1 MSAVPDLNPR
11 SDSAVN
17 PPDWSTVTPQP
28 QLPHLQRELLARV
41 TSALP
46 RWERL
51 SRQQL
56 SDQEI
61 GHGRHA
67 DHANGTFLRRI
78 VGEYGWPVAGLVGED
93 GAAAAFQFALHADTY
108 VIVQQLSARAMY
120 QAVQAGTASIRQWAH
135 LHDRC
140 LRRAGM
146 PQLFGTQ
153 YAMSADGPVREPV
166 REPAALDE
174 RRADVGLPSA
184 AEALAHLRQRLSG
197 PPPSAREDPPTVN
210 LVAAA

>member
-1 MSAVPDLNPR
+1 MSAEPDLDPR

-17 PPDWSTVTPQP
+17 PPGWSTVTPQP

-41 TSALP
+41 TSAQP

-51 SRQQL
+51 ARQQL

-67 DHANGTFLRRI
+67 DYANGAFLRRI

-93 GAAAAFQFALHADTY
+93 GAAAAFQLALHADTPGD
-108 VIVQQLSARAMY
+108 VQQLSARAMY
-120 QAVQAGTASIRQWAH
+120 LAVQAGTASIRQWAH

-140 LRRAGM
+140 LRRAGV

-153 YAMSADGPVREPV
+153 YVMGADGPVREPV
-166 REPAALDE
+166 REPAQLDE
-174 RRADVGLPSA
+174 RRADIGLPPA
-184 AEALAHLRQRLSG
+184 AEVLACLRQRLSE
-197 PPPSAREDPPTVN
+197 PPPSAWEDPPTVN

>member
-17 PPDWSTVTPQP
+17 PPDRSTVTSQP

-41 TSALP
+41 TSAQP

-51 SRQQL
+51 ARQQL

-67 DHANGTFLRRI
+67 DHANGAFLRRI

-93 GAAAAFQFALHADTY
+93 GAAAAFQLALHADTY
-108 VIVQQLSARAMY
+108 VIVQQLSARAMHL
-120 QAVQAGTASIRQWAH
+120 AVQAGTASIRQWAH

-140 LRRAGM
+140 LRRTGV

-153 YAMSADGPVREPV
+153 YVMGADGPVREPV

-174 RRADVGLPSA
+174 RRAGIGLPPA
-184 AEALAHLRQRLSG
+184 AEVLDRLRQRLSG
-197 PPPSAREDPPTVN
+197 PPPSAWKDQPTVSF
-210 LVAAA
+210 VAAA

>member
-1 MSAVPDLNPR
+1 MAC
-11 SDSAVN
+11 
-17 PPDWSTVTPQP
+17 
-28 QLPHLQRELLARV
+28 LA
-41 TSALP
+41 AAQP

-120 QAVQAGTASIRQWAH
+120 QAVQAGAASIRQWAH

-166 REPAALDE
+166 REPATLDE
-174 RRADVGLPSA
+174 RRADVGLPPE
-184 AEALAHLRQRLSG
+184 AEALARLRQRLSG
-197 PPPSAREDPPTVN
+197 PPPSAREDSPTVN